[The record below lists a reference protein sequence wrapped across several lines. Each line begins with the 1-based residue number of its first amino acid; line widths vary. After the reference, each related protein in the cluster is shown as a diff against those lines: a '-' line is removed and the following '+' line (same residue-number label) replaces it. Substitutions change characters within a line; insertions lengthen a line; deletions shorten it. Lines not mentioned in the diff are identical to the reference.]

1 MEVPNTLP
9 YSSSVLS
16 CAEKV
21 LVLMIRGAF
30 YGRIKKLLGQTIWI
44 KLELTRLGDFSPIRL
59 LLVAHC
65 DFLKI
70 RCDFGLHTI
79 ERQFQNMISCVYSVF

>member
-1 MEVPNTLP
+1 MPNTLP

-16 CAEKV
+16 CAERV
-21 LVLMIRGAF
+21 LVLITTGVF
-30 YGRIKKLLGQTIWI
+30 NVRIKKLLGQTIWI
-44 KLELTRLGDFSPIRL
+44 KLELTRLGDFSPIGL

-65 DFLKI
+65 DLKKK

-79 ERQFQNMISCVYSVF
+79 ERQFQNMISCVYFVF